1 MILTSTVQERV
12 GHTTQI
18 CVMPGYQGRGLGR
31 RLIAATIAA
40 LRARNFEALSLTVT
54 AANERAVRLYEK
66 IGFKRIKS
74 FTAGV
79 WLPAEFR

>member
-1 MILTSTVQERV
+1 
-12 GHTTQI
+12 
-18 CVMPGYQGRGLGR
+18 MPGYQGRGLGR
-31 RLIAATIAA
+31 RLVLATIAA
-40 LRARNFEALSLTVT
+40 LRARQFTGLSLTVT

-66 IGFKRIKS
+66 IGFTRIKA